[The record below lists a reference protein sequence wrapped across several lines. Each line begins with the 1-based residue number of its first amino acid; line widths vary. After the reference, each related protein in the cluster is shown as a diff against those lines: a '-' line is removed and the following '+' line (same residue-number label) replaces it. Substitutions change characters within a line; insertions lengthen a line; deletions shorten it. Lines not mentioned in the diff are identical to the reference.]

1 MQIAQIRLT
10 NPEAARALR
19 DTPVLHKFLSEASPS
34 DVAKASSMPANL
46 VHHHVKRGLELGL
59 MIETRREAGRVYY
72 QLAARQFTYSRTLL
86 GLEEKVTTL
95 LESLST
101 SFLEAYRVSES
112 QTGNADDPDYEVIG
126 FELGAKPAVTL
137 PIAPQPTAPQPTM
150 PLEGYPAHFES
161 RTLHLSPKSYQ
172 TLMRELSKI
181 VAALEPE
188 KQPGSESITVT
199 VLGFKGELRFGHDN
213 THSIT
218 SFVQLES

>member
-1 MQIAQIRLT
+1 MQIAHIRLT

-19 DTPVLHKFLSEASPS
+19 DTPVLHGFLSECNPS
-34 DVAKASSMPANL
+34 EIAKRIGMPANL

-59 MIETRREAGRVYY
+59 VIETRREAGRVYY

-112 QTGNADDPDYEVIG
+112 QTSNADDPDYEVVS
-126 FELGAKPAVTL
+126 FEVNAKPAAAP
-137 PIAPQPTAPQPTM
+137 PIAPQPTA

-161 RTLHLSPKSYQ
+161 RTLFLTPQSYQ
-172 TLMRELSKI
+172 TVVRELSKI
-181 VAALEPE
+181 IAALEPQNE
-188 KQPGSESITVT
+188 PSSEVCTVT
-199 VLGFKGELRFGHDN
+199 LLGFKGERQLGHN
-213 THSIT
+213 NSHSIT
-218 SFVQLES
+218 SFVPVKDS